1 MKKYLLLPLFIL
13 MGMVALAQTLEP
25 IQYGDFESWTIR
37 EIEESY
43 IIGGKTKKL
52 YVVGPEAY
60 IKGNKPYDYKSNTPW
75 TMSNAYAKV
84 AGIHKGSNTVQPEK
98 RDNGRCARLD
108 TKLDDVTVFGFI
120 DVSVLVSGSIFLGQT
135 IEPITGA
142 GDPYKNL
149 NFGMPFTRKPNA
161 LVLDYKCR
169 ISKNNYV
176 MKHPGVG
183 SKRIDGIQDKA
194 EFFVYLQK
202 RWEDKDGNI
211 HALRVGTAREQLDH
225 DVLEWV
231 NGHRVEIH
239 YGDIT
244 KTDYYQDFM
253 HLNGPYR
260 AMNSKGKI
268 VPVIEEGWASADDT
282 PTHVILM
289 ITAGNQGAF
298 IGTIGN
304 TLWVDN
310 VCWEFSE

>member
-1 MKKYLLLPLFIL
+1 MKKLALLLGV
-13 MGMVALAQTLEP
+13 MGMSLASFAQTLEP
-25 IQYGDFESWTIR
+25 IKYGDFESWTTR
-37 EIEESY
+37 EIEESG
-43 IIGGKTKKL
+43 IIGGKTKLL
-52 YVVGPEAY
+52 YVVGPQAY
-60 IKGNKPYDYKSNTPW
+60 IKGNKPYNYKANTPW

-98 RDNGRCARLD
+98 RGDGRCARLD
-108 TKLDDVTVFGFI
+108 TKLDDVTVLGFI

-149 NFGMPFTRKPNA
+149 NFGIPFTRKPKA

-202 RWEDKDGNI
+202 RWEDADGNI
-211 HALRVGTAREQLDH
+211 HALRIGTAREQLSH
-225 DVLEWV
+225 DVNEWV

-244 KTDYYQDFM
+244 KTSYYKKFM
-253 HLNGPYR
+253 HLNCP
-260 AMNSKGKI
+260 
-268 VPVIEEGWASADDT
+268 
-282 PTHVILM
+282 
-289 ITAGNQGAF
+289 
-298 IGTIGN
+298 
-304 TLWVDN
+304 
-310 VCWEFSE
+310 